1 MKIEDIAEV
10 TVGVILSRVKAK
22 PGEEHVKVPILTI
35 QDLNRETGD
44 YSIEEEITV
53 EEINPNK
60 YNSELLS
67 HKGMVLIGITSYKAF
82 VIDENYIGRVI
93 PSYFA
98 IVDLDKE
105 KVDPYYFTW
114 YFNEEE
120 SVKKQLTIAKQ
131 GSSIKS
137 LSVQMLRELEV
148 VIPPIEIQRKI
159 GKIYYLR
166 KLKEKKLYEKGIL
179 ERNLINSLL
188 KRKVR

>member
-1 MKIEDIAEV
+1 
-10 TVGVILSRVKAK
+10 
-22 PGEEHVKVPILTI
+22 
-35 QDLNRETGD
+35 
-44 YSIEEEITV
+44 
-53 EEINPNK
+53 
-60 YNSELLS
+60 
-67 HKGMVLIGITSYKAF
+67 MVLIGITSYKAF

-137 LSVQMLRELEV
+137 LSVQMLRELEI
-148 VIPPIEIQRKI
+148 VIPPIEIQKKI

-166 KLKEKKLYEKGIL
+166 KLKEKKLYEKEIL
-179 ERNLINSLL
+179 ERTLINSLL